1 MATKKSNNDAPE
13 FDEPII
19 VKKKRPVHTPV
30 AVYADLPGQPSPAR
44 SFAEMSEIE
53 ARRWINEPKKVPA
66 SYKVSPR
73 LKEAFKQ
80 AVELKGLGNVNAA
93 LNAYMLDM
101 VMECRDKIE
110 I

>member
-1 MATKKSNNDAPE
+1 MTAKKNPDAPE
-13 FDEPII
+13 FEEP
-19 VKKKRPVHTPV
+19 VVTKKKKRPVHTPV
-30 AVYADLPGQPSPAR
+30 STYADLPGQPSPTKA
-44 SFAEMSEIE
+44 FDEMSEIE

-93 LNAYMLDM
+93 INAYMLAV

>member
-1 MATKKSNNDAPE
+1 MATKKNNDAPE
-13 FDEPII
+13 FEEP
-19 VKKKRPVHTPV
+19 VVAKKKPRPVHTPV
-30 AVYADLPGQPSPAR
+30 AVYADLPGQPSPAKA
-44 SFAEMSEIE
+44 FGEMSEIE

-66 SYKVSPR
+66 SYKVSPL

-93 LNAYMLDM
+93 LNAYMLDL

>member
-1 MATKKSNNDAPE
+1 MATKKNNDAPE
-13 FDEPII
+13 FEEP
-19 VKKKRPVHTPV
+19 VVPKKKRAAHTPVHT
-30 AVYADLPGQPSPAR
+30 YANVPGQPSPTR
-44 SFAEMSEIE
+44 SFREMSEIE

-110 I
+110 V

>member
-1 MATKKSNNDAPE
+1 MTARKSPDAPE
-13 FDEPII
+13 FEEP
-19 VKKKRPVHTPV
+19 VVLTKKKRPVHTPV
-30 AVYADLPGQPSPAR
+30 ATYADLPGQPSPTKA
-44 SFAEMSEIE
+44 FTEMSEIE